1 MANTKDEMLGTESIP
16 KLMLRLSL
24 PAVAAQFINMLVSVR
39 YWLAERIRYF
49 SYVN

>member
-24 PAVAAQFINMLVSVR
+24 PAVAAQFINMPG
-39 YWLAERIRYF
+39 
-49 SYVN
+49 